1 MVPQGGLRRGAMLV
15 SSISVCQHIA
25 TDVRSATCGIAEHN
39 YPANEHSGHREQN
52 TEHNNPSGQNTIA
65 IFYRPH
71 SVGNER
77 APISITCHGKITK
90 SFYWLLEKISISWK
104 ISVFARFVDM
114 YRSHQY
120 IQVILIF
127 KIYWC
132 WGVVKRLSDLVTRS
146 GILIQITPQ
155 CPNYTRRCILPYDRC
170 GHCNV
175 QWPNATQAQ
184 CRICK

>member
-1 MVPQGGLRRGAMLV
+1 MKWLPWVQEVSRFSAPPCFHWSLLVSNIQGSRSFPPLYSTTGPSLGPVVPQGGLRRGAMLV

-90 SFYWLLEKISISWK
+90 SFYWLLEKILHLPKEFTFLQVLSI
-104 ISVFARFVDM
+104 
-114 YRSHQY
+114 
-120 IQVILIF
+120 
-127 KIYWC
+127 
-132 WGVVKRLSDLVTRS
+132 
-146 GILIQITPQ
+146 
-155 CPNYTRRCILPYDRC
+155 CIR
-170 GHCNV
+170 
-175 QWPNATQAQ
+175 
-184 CRICK
+184 